1 MTVEQIELRK
11 ILTQMLADAGLNKN
25 TILDFTKEIINEKT
39 EKALHQALHETNLES
54 QVYTLTQQTV
64 YDTIK
69 QEVRTRVNNQFNQFR
84 MGFDVTVNG
93 LEENKFIAII
103 PYDQVRNVQIRNM
116 TNPDEK
122 TWTDSHN
129 ANIYIGTYKGDNE
142 ETVRIHAALDA
153 GVTPEQI
160 TLIPLNNKQ

>member
-84 MGFDVTVNG
+84 MGFDVTVHG

-103 PYDQVRNVQIRNM
+103 PYDQVRNVQIRNA

-122 TWTDSHN
+122 TWTDSYN
-129 ANIYIGTYKGDNE
+129 ANI
-142 ETVRIHAALDA
+142 
-153 GVTPEQI
+153 
-160 TLIPLNNKQ
+160 